1 MMTAIVPDITLSHTS
16 LKARK
21 RDGTP
26 GELCSSSYCKR
37 IFFFF
42 SQKLD
47 RLMGLD
53 YSRGPSSLRFK
64 ALCPILEGSQG
75 LFCGRGG

>member
-21 RDGTP
+21 RDGTT

-42 SQKLD
+42 F
-47 RLMGLD
+47 
-53 YSRGPSSLRFK
+53 LR
-64 ALCPILEGSQG
+64 S
-75 LFCGRGG
+75 

>member
-21 RDGTP
+21 RDGTT

-42 SQKLD
+42 FSEARQAHGP
-47 RLMGLD
+47 GLQ
-53 YSRGPSSLRFK
+53 SGAIFSE
-64 ALCPILEGSQG
+64 I
-75 LFCGRGG
+75 